1 MRTLAF
7 TRRRRRRGTREGKV
21 GNSNS
26 REFCYHHHDVFFFPF
41 LFYFSFF
48 EPSGVI
54 LFTAGGGKMFPTFR
68 SLLTLTAEEIIIW
81 DLNPEVKGIESHTY
95 MTHFI
100 PMHLLLTQGFWIT
113 WKIKKI
119 PCAVLLLPM
128 AVGPAR
134 FLLWIVELNSEG
146 ARLVANVRDIWSRG
160 FGILPIQTS
169 SPVKFSGCSSLGRS
183 EIQNMRN

>member
-1 MRTLAF
+1 MM
-7 TRRRRRRGTREGKV
+7 
-21 GNSNS
+21 
-26 REFCYHHHDVFFFPF
+26 FFFSF
-41 LFYFSFF
+41 SFYFSFF

-54 LFTAGGGKMFPTFR
+54 LFTAGGGKLFPTFR

-160 FGILPIQTS
+160 VWNSPNPNVFPGEILRMFFP
-169 SPVKFSGCSSLGRS
+169 
-183 EIQNMRN
+183 